1 MGGYV
6 QQRLV
11 RAVPV
16 LFGVMTL
23 VFFMVHM
30 LPGDPAEE
38 IASRGPG
45 GMTPEAIEAI
55 RIRLGLDEPLYLQY
69 WDFVKNVAQGDL
81 GRSIFTNREVS
92 AMIRSQIGATVNL
105 TAAGILVALLIGVP
119 LGIIAAIRQNSWV
132 DSVSMTVA
140 LLGVAMPSFWLGLL
154 LIWLFA
160 VRLNWVPVIG
170 GAGLR
175 GLILPAFT
183 LGFGAAAII
192 ARLVRSSMLEVLR
205 QEYMVT
211 ARAKGLRTRGV
222 VLRHGLKNALIP
234 VVTIVGLQIGNLLG
248 GAVVIETVFARQGI
262 GRLAIDA
269 ILAKDFPV
277 IQGVVLFAAVVY
289 VSVNLFVDLLYSV
302 IDPRIRYD

>member
-1 MGGYV
+1 VGAYV
-6 QQRLV
+6 RQRLI

-16 LFGVMTL
+16 IFGVMTL

-45 GMTPEAIEAI
+45 MSPEAIEQI
-55 RIRLGLDEPLYLQY
+55 RVRLGLDKPLYVQY
-69 WDFVKNVAQGDL
+69 WDFVSRTAQGDL
-81 GRSIFTNREVS
+81 GRSILTNRPVS
-92 AMIRSQIGATVNL
+92 TMIREQLGATVML
-105 TAAGILVALLIGVP
+105 TVAGILTAIAIGVP
-119 LGIIAAIRQNSWV
+119 LGIIAAVRQNSWV
-132 DSVSMTVA
+132 DSTSMTVA

-154 LIWLFA
+154 LIYVFA
-160 VRLNWVPVIG
+160 VRLHWVPVIG
-170 GAGLR
+170 GSGLR
-175 GLILPAFT
+175 GLLLPAFT

-211 ARAKGLRTRGV
+211 ARAKGLRQRTV
-222 VLRHGLKNALIP
+222 ILRHGLKNALIP
-234 VVTIVGLQIGNLLG
+234 VVTIIGLQFGNLLG

-262 GRLAIDA
+262 GRLAINA

-277 IQGVVLFAAVVY
+277 IQGTVLFAALVY
-289 VSVNLFVDLLYSV
+289 VSVNLAIDLLYSA

>member
-1 MGGYV
+1 M
-6 QQRLV
+6 
-11 RAVPV
+11 PV
-16 LFGVMTL
+16 LFGVTTL

-38 IASRGPG
+38 IASRGL
-45 GMTPEAIEAI
+45 GMSPEAIQEI
-55 RIRLGLDEPLYLQY
+55 RVRLGLDQPLHVQY
-69 WDFVKNVAQGDL
+69 WDFVKRVAQGDL

-92 AMIRSQIGATVNL
+92 AMIRSQLGATVQL
-105 TAAGILVALLIGVP
+105 TVAGLFAAILIGVP

-132 DSVSMTVA
+132 DSASMTIA

-170 GAGLR
+170 GTGIR

-205 QEYMVT
+205 QEYMTT
-211 ARAKGLRTRGV
+211 ARAKGLRTQAV
-222 VLRHGLKNALIP
+222 VIRHGLKNALIP
-234 VVTIVGLQIGNLLG
+234 VVTIIGLQVGNLLG

-277 IQGVVLFAAVVY
+277 IQGVVLFAAIVY
-289 VSVNLFVDLLYSV
+289 VSVNLFVDLLYSF

>member
-1 MGGYV
+1 VGGYIR
-6 QQRLV
+6 QRLL
-11 RAVPV
+11 RAIPV
-16 LFGVMTL
+16 LFGVMTV

-55 RIRLGLDEPLYLQY
+55 RVRLNLDEPLYVQY
-69 WDFVKNVAQGDL
+69 WDFVKRVARGDL

-92 AMIRSQIGATVNL
+92 AMIRSQVGATVKL
-105 TAAGILVALLIGVP
+105 TAAAILTALLIGVP

-132 DSVSMTVA
+132 DSASMTVA

-170 GAGLR
+170 GTGIR
-175 GLILPAFT
+175 GLILPSLT

-205 QEYMVT
+205 QEYMTT
-211 ARAKGLRTRGV
+211 ARAKGLRSRAV

-269 ILAKDFPV
+269 ILTKDFPV
-277 IQGVVLFAAVVY
+277 IQGVVLFAAVIY
-289 VSVNLFVDLLYSV
+289 VTVNLIVDLLYSV
-302 IDPRIRYD
+302 IDPRIRYN

>member
-1 MGGYV
+1 MGAYIR
-6 QQRLV
+6 QRLI

-16 LFGVMTL
+16 LVGVMTL

-55 RIRLGLDEPLYLQY
+55 RVRLGLDQPLYSQY
-69 WDFVKNVAQGDL
+69 LDFVTNVAQGDL

-92 AMIRSQIGATVNL
+92 AMIRSQLGATVKL

-211 ARAKGLRTRGV
+211 ARAKGLRTRAV

>member
-1 MGGYV
+1 MGGYIR
-6 QQRLV
+6 QRLL

-45 GMTPEAIEAI
+45 GMTPEAIEEI
-55 RIRLGLDEPLYLQY
+55 RVRLELDEPLYVQY
-69 WDFVKNVAQGDL
+69 WDFVKRVAQGDL

-92 AMIRSQIGATVNL
+92 AMIRSQLGATFKL
-105 TAAGILVALLIGVP
+105 TAAGILTALLIGVP

-170 GAGLR
+170 GTGLR

-205 QEYMVT
+205 QEYMTT
-211 ARAKGLRTRGV
+211 ARAKGLRTQAV

-277 IQGVVLFAAVVY
+277 IQGVVLFAAIIY
-289 VSVNLFVDLLYSV
+289 VSVNLLVDLLYSV

>member
-1 MGGYV
+1 VGAYIRR
-6 QQRLV
+6 RLL

-16 LFGVMTL
+16 VVGVMTL
-23 VFFMVHM
+23 VFFMVHL

-45 GMTPEAIEAI
+45 LSPEAIQGI
-55 RIRLGLDEPLYLQY
+55 RVRLGLDKPLYQQY
-69 WDFVKNVAQGDL
+69 LDFVTNTAQGDL
-81 GRSIFTNREVS
+81 GRSIIKNRPVS
-92 AMIRSQIGATVNL
+92 TMIREQLPATVKL
-105 TAAGILVALLIGVP
+105 TVAGMLAAILIGVP
-119 LGIIAAIRQNSWV
+119 LGIVAAVRQNSWV
-132 DSVSMTVA
+132 DSASMTVA

-170 GAGLR
+170 GTGLR

-183 LGFGAAAII
+183 LGFSAAAII

-205 QEYMVT
+205 QEYMTT
-211 ARAKGLRTRGV
+211 ARAKGLKGNTV
-222 VLRHGLKNALIP
+222 ILRHGLRNALIP
-234 VVTIVGLQIGNLLG
+234 VVTIVGLQFGNLLG

-277 IQGVVLFAAVVY
+277 IQGTVLFAALIY
-289 VSVNLFVDLLYSV
+289 VTVNLAVDLLYSV
-302 IDPRIRYD
+302 LDPRIRYE

>member
-1 MGGYV
+1 MGGYI

-16 LFGVMTL
+16 LVGVMTL

-45 GMTPEAIEAI
+45 GMTPEAIEQI
-55 RIRLGLDEPLYLQY
+55 RIRLGLDQPLYVQY
-69 WDFVKNVAQGDL
+69 WDFVKHVAQGDL
-81 GRSIFTNREVS
+81 GRSIFSNREVS
-92 AMIRSQIGATVNL
+92 AMIRSQIGATIKL
-105 TAAGILVALLIGVP
+105 TAAGMLVALLIGVP

-132 DSVSMTVA
+132 DSASMTVA

-160 VRLNWVPVIG
+160 VRLNWVPVIVG
-170 GAGLR
+170 TGLR

-183 LGFGAAAII
+183 LGFSAAAII

-205 QEYMVT
+205 QEYMTT
-211 ARAKGLRTRGV
+211 ARAKGLRTRSV

-234 VVTIVGLQIGNLLG
+234 VVTIIGLQIGNLLG

-289 VSVNLFVDLLYSV
+289 VSVNLLVDLLYSV

>member
-1 MGGYV
+1 MGGYIR
-6 QQRLV
+6 QRLL
-11 RAVPV
+11 RAIPV
-16 LFGVMTL
+16 LFGVMTV

-55 RIRLGLDEPLYLQY
+55 RVRLNLDEPLYVQY
-69 WDFVKNVAQGDL
+69 WDFVKRVAQGDL

-92 AMIRSQIGATVNL
+92 AMIRSQVGATVKL
-105 TAAGILVALLIGVP
+105 TAAAILTALVIGVP

-132 DSVSMTVA
+132 DSASMSVA

-170 GAGLR
+170 GTGIR
-175 GLILPAFT
+175 GLILPALT

-205 QEYMVT
+205 QEYMTT
-211 ARAKGLRTRGV
+211 ARAKGLRSRAV

-269 ILAKDFPV
+269 ILTKDFPV
-277 IQGVVLFAAVVY
+277 IQGVVLFAAVIY
-289 VSVNLFVDLLYSV
+289 VTVNLIVDLLYSV
-302 IDPRIRYD
+302 IDPRIRYN

>member
-1 MGGYV
+1 VGAYV
-6 QQRLV
+6 RQRLV
-11 RAVPV
+11 RAIPV
-16 LFGVMTL
+16 ILGVMTL

-45 GMTPEAIEAI
+45 MSPEAIEQI
-55 RIRLGLDEPLYLQY
+55 RVRLGLDKPLYVQY
-69 WDFVKNVAQGDL
+69 WDFLSRTAQGDL
-81 GRSIFTNREVS
+81 GRSILSNRPVS
-92 AMIRSQIGATVNL
+92 TMIREQLGATVML
-105 TAAGILVALLIGVP
+105 TVAGILTAIAIGVP
-119 LGIIAAIRQNSWV
+119 LGIIAAVRQNSWI
-132 DSVSMTVA
+132 DSTSMTIA

-154 LIWLFA
+154 SIYVFA
-160 VRLNWVPVIG
+160 VRLHWVPVIG
-170 GAGLR
+170 GSGLR

-211 ARAKGLRTRGV
+211 ARAKGLRQRAV
-222 VLRHGLKNALIP
+222 ILRHGLKNALIP
-234 VVTIVGLQIGNLLG
+234 VVTIVGLQFGNLLG

-262 GRLAIDA
+262 GRLAINA

-277 IQGVVLFAAVVY
+277 IQGTVLFAALVY
-289 VSVNLFVDLLYSV
+289 VTVNLTIDLLYSV

>member
-1 MGGYV
+1 VGGYIR
-6 QQRLV
+6 QRLL

-16 LFGVMTL
+16 LVGVMTL

-45 GMTPEAIEAI
+45 GMTPEAIEQI
-55 RIRLGLDEPLYLQY
+55 RIRLGLDQPLYVQY
-69 WDFVKNVAQGDL
+69 WDFVKDVAQGDL
-81 GRSIFTNREVS
+81 GRSIFSNREVS
-92 AMIRSQIGATVNL
+92 AMIRSQIGATMKL
-105 TAAGILVALLIGVP
+105 TAAGMLVALVIGVP

-170 GAGLR
+170 GTGLR

-183 LGFGAAAII
+183 LGFSAAAII

-205 QEYMVT
+205 QEYMTT
-211 ARAKGLRTRGV
+211 ARAKGLRTRSV

-234 VVTIVGLQIGNLLG
+234 VVTIVGLQVGNLLG

-277 IQGVVLFAAVVY
+277 IQGVVLFAAVIY